1 MHHGVTDLI
10 HRIHCAGSGGSEE
23 YVMHFSVFDI
33 HLDKTALP
41 TVTAAERIIF
51 LVNGKEHRLG
61 IAVDINA
68 VYIAIFDVRYD
79 LFAAHLI
86 EVHQIML
93 LNTDG

>member
-1 MHHGVTDLI
+1 MHNLITDLI
-10 HRIHCAGSGGSEE
+10 HRIHRASRSGGEE

-33 HLDKTALP
+33 HLDKTALR

-51 LVNGKEHRLG
+51 LVNGKEHRFG